1 MIIKKENNVI
11 KITENDKIL
20 FNEKIE
26 DIFKKNTDKDKDF
39 INITECEIYVSEK
52 LNEFEE
58 YKKLTKDEK
67 EKISQE
73 IFEILS

>member
-73 IFEILS
+73 IFEMLS